1 MKFIKIFL
9 SALLCFVVSAESPA
23 SENGTQDFRRV
34 YVARHGQRPAKGD
47 PRLTEL
53 GVKQAAMLAERI
65 KSVGFDDGKIY
76 VSPYLRTVET
86 GVQIAK
92 LFDKKVILT
101 PSIQER
107 TKVPG
112 TPDISGLTQAEL
124 EKLFPGLVA
133 AKPELPDNWVY
144 DDNHG
149 EILEMRVADTIEK
162 LLKETSGDFALIG
175 HKATVKAAI
184 KWLSERTG
192 DKLEIPVW
200 NCELLYFIALPDG
213 SVKFVSA
220 GVDFLPPEKIT
231 NNEKAG
237 ILEE

>member
-1 MKFIKIFL
+1 MKFIKIFF
-9 SALLCFVVSAESPA
+9 SALLCFVIFAETFA
-23 SENGTQDFRRV
+23 SENGERDFRRV

-53 GVKQAAMLAERI
+53 GVEQAAMLAERI
-65 KSVGFDDGKIY
+65 KSVGFDNGNIY

-92 LFDKKVILT
+92 LFGKKVILT

-112 TPDISGLTQAEL
+112 TADIAGLTQADL

-133 AKPELPDNWVY
+133 ANPELPDNWVY
-144 DDNHG
+144 TDNHG
-149 EILEMRVADTIEK
+149 KILERRVSETIEK
-162 LLKETSGDFALIG
+162 LLKETSGDFVLIG
-175 HKATVKAAI
+175 HKATVKAAM
-184 KWLSERTG
+184 KWLSGRTG

>member
-92 LFDKKVILT
+92 LFGKKVILT

-112 TPDISGLTQAEL
+112 APDIAGLTQAEL
-124 EKLFPGLVA
+124 EKLFPDSSRPNRSCPTTGFTATTMGKFSKCALQT
-133 AKPELPDNWVY
+133 P
-144 DDNHG
+144 
-149 EILEMRVADTIEK
+149 
-162 LLKETSGDFALIG
+162 LKSF
-175 HKATVKAAI
+175 
-184 KWLSERTG
+184 
-192 DKLEIPVW
+192 
-200 NCELLYFIALPDG
+200 
-213 SVKFVSA
+213 
-220 GVDFLPPEKIT
+220 
-231 NNEKAG
+231 
-237 ILEE
+237 